1 MAIRDVMIDQVE
13 AVIFLCA
20 NLGDK
25 HSQLQMLL
33 QVCHKSYHCLVHRVR
48 ISHYCRCKKRNS
60 MIPHYQNNEADINVL
75 DCYVAYQHTPL
86 AIRENLMEESHLGSV
101 AKFFS
106 LSDNLQI
113 LVIGRID
120 D

>member
-1 MAIRDVMIDQVE
+1 MQGSSVGAPEAGRDS
-13 AVIFLCA
+13 ALAGHNPA
-20 NLGDK
+20 NG
-25 HSQLQMLL
+25 
-33 QVCHKSYHCLVHRVR
+33 V
-48 ISHYCRCKKRNS
+48 
-60 MIPHYQNNEADINVL
+60 P
-75 DCYVAYQHTPL
+75 T
-86 AIRENLMEESHLGSV
+86 GSV

>member
-1 MAIRDVMIDQVE
+1 MSGTAFSCPTNPKDAFKQTTLKSHRLYKQVARSQPPESILFPFMTINQPLMI
-13 AVIFLCA
+13 I
-20 NLGDK
+20 
-25 HSQLQMLL
+25 
-33 QVCHKSYHCLVHRVR
+33 
-48 ISHYCRCKKRNS
+48 I
-60 MIPHYQNNEADINVL
+60 
-75 DCYVAYQHTPL
+75 
-86 AIRENLMEESHLGSV
+86 GSV